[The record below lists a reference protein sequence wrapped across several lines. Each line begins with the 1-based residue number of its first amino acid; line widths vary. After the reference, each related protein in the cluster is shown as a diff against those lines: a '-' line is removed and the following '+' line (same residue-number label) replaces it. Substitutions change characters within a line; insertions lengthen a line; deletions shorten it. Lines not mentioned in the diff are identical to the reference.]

1 MIIGDRMQNKFYKYL
16 AVLFYLL
23 SFFLLIFSIKVKR
36 INGVDLNINF
46 RLVILFLVCMLIYI
60 SGFILT
66 KKLNYDKKILKINLI
81 IYFLIYIFLVFSLTL
96 FDDIYNRNG
105 LVLIDWDKELLKR
118 YLDTSFN
125 IVPFKTIK
133 LFINGYINGF
143 VSIKSFCINIL
154 GNLFAFMPCALFI
167 PILFKKINK
176 YYKFLIILIISVVII
191 EILQFI
197 TMSGSCDIDDLILNI
212 TGATVAYY
220 ILKIK
225 FINKIINRIFLFE

>member
-1 MIIGDRMQNKFYKYL
+1 MQNKFYKYL

-46 RLVILFLVCMLIYI
+46 RLVILFFVCILIYI

-81 IYFLIYIFLVFSLTL
+81 IYFLMYIFLVFSLTL

-105 LVLIDWDKELLKR
+105 LVLIDWDKQLLKR

-143 VSIKSFCINIL
+143 VSIKSLAINIL

-176 YYKFLIILIISVVII
+176 YYKFFIILMVSVVII